1 MRLNNT
7 SANPQFHLTSA
18 DDGISELKFG
28 DQSDLT
34 RAVIL
39 YRSGSA
45 GDALCFNGYNN
56 TERMRINSSG
66 QVGLG
71 TNAPAV
77 KLDIVD
83 DQSSG
88 YIAKFKQGHTSN
100 SAQILIDSPTDSGTR
115 PALIELSRAG
125 TLQWSFGQAYND
137 SNDSFHIATS
147 TLQSGNTGARFT
159 IKTDGKVGIAS
170 LAPTVALDVNGT
182 THLGSKKFIFRN
194 DSGHFGIYESAT
206 DTTPNNELEVQSSAP
221 QIRLEETSTG
231 GSKRLDL
238 FVTSSGQATIAAN
251 QSAQSLAFQTTN
263 EQRVVITSTG
273 RLGINTTAPDHLF
286 EVMDGGA
293 SVATSRSGNNAQLL
307 FKSNNVGQ
315 AGQLQINESSGG
327 GVFIFS
333 TKTTSGTLTESFRI
347 NTDQTISTNGAGQPN
362 SSILNLAKDGT
373 TLTCRS
379 FATGGYDSVFFRSA
393 NTNVGKIHFNSGGT
407 QYHTSSDYRRKENV
421 VGLTSAITRL
431 KTLKPYR
438 FNFKVK
444 KSKPVLPSIK
454 ITNSRNE
461 NDELTFQSNLGLKN
475 RLENFILK
483 DNDKK
488 NVEKIKKKYAD
499 RLSHE
504 LSIIHKMN
512 YSGYFL
518 IVSDYIKWAK
528 NNSIPVGPGRGSGA
542 GSLVAY
548 CLDITDL
555 DPIEFDLI
563 FERFLNPDRI
573 SMPDFDI
580 DFCEEKRDQVFKYL
594 TTKYKD
600 SVAHIITFGKLKAR
614 MVIRDVGRV
623 LGLPYGFIDSICK
636 MIPFDP
642 SRPLTLQESINVEP
656 RLQKL
661 INEDKRVSRLI
672 ELSLKLEGLNRN
684 VATHAAGVVIADKK
698 LTESVPLYKDSSADL
713 LLPSTQFDMYSAEN
727 AGLVK
732 FDFLGLKTL
741 TVINNTQKLVEKNHP
756 NFKIETINYED
767 QKVFDLL
774 SSGKTVGLFQL
785 ESSGMKEALIN
796 MKPNHLEDIIALVAL
811 YRPGPM
817 SNIPIYNDC
826 KHGKR
831 EPDYLHPKLEEILK
845 PTYGVIIYQEQVMQ
859 IAQVLSGFTA
869 GEADILRRA
878 MGKKKRAEL
887 EKQKE
892 RFVEGAHNNGISKD
906 IAAGIFLKIEPFA
919 EYGFNKSH
927 AAAYAIIAY
936 QTAFL
941 KTYYPHE
948 FFAASMSME
957 LSNQKKLSE
966 FYEELKRLGIN
977 IIRPDINKCYADF
990 SSDGK
995 NFLYALGAIKSVG
1008 FEAISKIVE
1017 ERTKNGEFKD
1027 LTDFINRVNPKD
1039 INKSLIESAF
1049 QRLKEPLKDLNKRGV
1064 RIILIR
1070 DIPLLSSEN
1079 SDITTC
1085 LMQEK
1090 FFGRNVCDVSHEQ
1103 DSLTRTAQDTLYD
1116 KLANYLGIE
1125 IWDPRQYMLSNENMY
1140 KVDDANGNVM
1150 MMDLNHITKSY
1161 SELLSKYFRSDVL
1174 NIITTYETVSY
1185 THLTLPTKA

>member
-1 MRLNNT
+1 MLQSKNKSFNQIKIH
-7 SANPQFHLTSA
+7 SQYSICEGA
-18 DDGISELKFG
+18 LKIESLKEYCKKNKI
-28 DQSDLT
+28 QS
-34 RAVIL
+34 
-39 YRSGSA
+39 
-45 GDALCFNGYNN
+45 
-56 TERMRINSSG
+56 
-66 QVGLG
+66 VGLSDTYNLSGALEFSENIASVG
-71 TNAPAV
+71 TQPIIGSQVQFRFKNTYGLIP
-77 KLDIVD
+77 L
-83 DQSSG
+83 
-88 YIAKFKQGHTSN
+88 IAKNYIGYKN
-100 SAQILIDSPTDSGTR
+100 I
-115 PALIELSRAG
+115 IELSSKAYLEN
-125 TLQWSFGQAYND
+125 TYND
-137 SNDSFHIATS
+137 QPHCSIDDLIKYSDGIIVLSGSVTNLIGSIFNKGLVDELDELIILLNKNFKENFYLEIQRHGDKNEKEFEIFNLNLSKKYEIPIIATNEVYY
-147 TLQSGNTGARFT
+147 LDKEMHEAHDALICIGQ
-159 IKTDGKVGIAS
+159 KTYI
-170 LAPTVALDVNGT
+170 
-182 THLGSKKFIFRN
+182 N
-194 DSGHFGIYESAT
+194 DQNRLKLT
-206 DTTPNNELEVQSSAP
+206 NN
-221 QIRLEETSTG
+221 
-231 GSKRLDL
+231 
-238 FVTSSGQATIAAN
+238 
-251 QSAQSLAFQTTN
+251 
-263 EQRVVITSTG
+263 
-273 RLGINTTAPDHLF
+273 HY
-286 EVMDGGA
+286 
-293 SVATSRSGNNAQLL
+293 
-307 FKSNNVGQ
+307 FKSSSEMSEIFEDLPEALENNY
-315 AGQLQINESSGG
+315 
-327 GVFIFS
+327 
-333 TKTTSGTLTESFRI
+333 
-347 NTDQTISTNGAGQPN
+347 
-362 SSILNLAKDGT
+362 NL
-373 TLTCRS
+373 
-379 FATGGYDSVFFRSA
+379 
-393 NTNVGKIHFNSGGT
+393 
-407 QYHTSSDYRRKENV
+407 
-421 VGLTSAITRL
+421 
-431 KTLKPYR
+431 PYR
-438 FNFKVK
+438 CDFRPIP
-444 KSKPVLPSIK
+444 SKPILPSITTNIENIDDNLKRDSFNGLEEKFKTDQELVKK
-454 ITNSRNE
+454 I
-461 NDELTFQSNLGLKN
+461 SNN
-475 RLENFILK
+475 I
-483 DNDKK
+483 
-488 NVEKIKKKYAD
+488 KIKDTYKD
-499 RLSHE
+499 RLNHE
-504 LSIIHKMN
+504 IKIITEMN

-528 NNSIPVGPGRGSGA
+528 DNNIPVGPGRGSGA
-542 GSLVAY
+542 GSLVAW
-548 CLDITDL
+548 CLSITDV
-555 DPIEFDLI
+555 DPIKFNLI

-684 VATHAAGVVIADKK
+684 IATHAAGVVIADKK
-698 LTESVPLYKDSSADL
+698 LTETVPLYKDSSANL

-741 TVINNTQKLVEKNHP
+741 TVINNTQKLVKKNHP
-756 NFKIETINYED
+756 NFKIENINYED
-767 QKVFDLL
+767 QKVFNLL

-785 ESSGMKEALIN
+785 ESSGMKDALIN

-892 RFVEGAHNNGISKD
+892 RFVEGAYNNGISKD

-957 LSNQKKLSE
+957 LSNQRKLSE
-966 FYEELKRLGIN
+966 FYEELKRLKIS

-1017 ERTKNGEFKD
+1017 ERNKNGVFKD
-1027 LTDFINRVNPKD
+1027 LTDFINRVNPKY
-1039 INKSLIESAF
+1039 INKLQLEGLVKAGAFDNLYMNRHSLYNSI
-1049 QRLKEPLKDLNKRGV
+1049 PN
-1064 RIILIR
+1064 IILKSKNIFENNSVNQI
-1070 DIPLLSSEN
+1070 DLFQEDNDETYLDVIEDWNVDVKLSKEFETLGFFISDHPLN
-1079 SDITTC
+1079 
-1085 LMQEK
+1085 QYK
-1090 FFGRNVCDVSHEQ
+1090 
-1103 DSLTRTAQDTLYD
+1103 SLF
-1116 KLANYLGIE
+1116 N
-1125 IWDPRQYMLSNENMY
+1125 QYNIIDYEEFSSNENILSSNISSTIL
-1140 KVDDANGNVM
+1140 KVQEKKTQKGTSYAIIKFSDLSGVFELFVFSDVFENNREILIEGNSVM
-1150 MMDLNHITKSY
+1150 ITLVKNYVDESNVQKKINIRKIIAMKEVINKPLDEVKIKIKNINDIIKINKLIQEAGKTRVIIDVEVDKKRM
-1161 SELLSKYFRSDVL
+1161 SFQLSKKRKIDYKMINLMRNEENIDV
-1174 NIITTYETVSY
+1174 I
-1185 THLTLPTKA
+1185 